1 MEKQT
6 EEILEQVAAEEAAE
20 AQAEQMDEVEIVNEH
35 DPTDRELELMR
46 KNKEQEEAI
55 RELTDRVQRTM
66 AEFDNFRKRTAKEK
80 AAMVDLGARDV
91 LEKLLPVVDNFERAL
106 DAIPEE
112 ERGGALAQGVDM
124 IYKQMVCVLEDV
136 GVAEIDAMHQ
146 EFDPNL
152 HNAVQHEHNEEYDEN
167 TVAAV
172 YLKGY
177 TYKDT
182 VIRHSMVKVVN

>member
-1 MEKQT
+1 M
-6 EEILEQVAAEEAAE
+6 EQVAAEEAAE